1 MKNTPAEGADATSS
15 SEVTPAFRLQAERL
29 EVAIESIPDPLA
41 ISDADNRLAMYNTA
55 FQRLVEETGYT
66 PRNGTPWEEV
76 IAKIG
81 GLFAFDSEDE
91 RRRFFETRFA
101 ARHLPDDSYAAR
113 LTGGRTFRVSA
124 RAMPGGGRVTIARD
138 LSDEMRR
145 ERELVTARRD
155 AEAANRA
162 KSEFLASISHELRTP
177 LNAVLGFAQLLLRDR
192 REPLTDRQR
201 EMVRQIYSGGDHLLR
216 LIDDVLDLARLEA
229 KGLAISPEPVG
240 VADALSEVFR
250 TLQPAAHEAGV
261 ELSRAEVPEALPAID
276 ADRGRYLQILMN
288 LGSNAIKYNKR
299 GGRVTFAATVEGSL
313 VRVTVSDT
321 GLGVAAEH
329 QAQLFQ
335 PFFRAGQE
343 AGPIEGTGIGL
354 AISKRLAEMM
364 GGAIGFRSVA
374 GAGSDFWID
383 IPAHAARPSRAAH
396 RGGLIDAPP
405 AAPVPRSLV
414 LYVEDHP
421 PNIAL
426 MADVVSSFDGVELVT
441 AKTAETGLEIARRR
455 RPDVIVM
462 DINLPR
468 MSGIE
473 AMCLLREWEETRA
486 IPVIALTAA
495 ASSSDRE
502 RGLRAGFSR
511 YLVKP
516 VRIEELE
523 AALQEALA

>member
-1 MKNTPAEGADATSS
+1 MKQTPPGAEDAALP
-15 SEVTPAFRLQAERL
+15 SEETPAFRLQAERL

-41 ISDADNRLAMYNTA
+41 ISDAENRLALHNTA
-55 FQRLVEETGYT
+55 FRRLMEETGYT
-66 PRNGTPWEEV
+66 PRNGTPWDEV
-76 IAKIG
+76 IAKTG
-81 GLFAFDSEDE
+81 GLFVFETEDE
-91 RRRFFETRFA
+91 RRRFFEARFA
-101 ARHLPDDSYAAR
+101 ARYLPDDSYVTR
-113 LTGGRTFRVSA
+113 LTGGRTFRVTA

-138 LSDEMRR
+138 LTDDMRR
-145 ERELVTARRD
+145 ERELVTARRE

-192 REPLTDRQR
+192 REPLTERQR
-201 EMVRQIYSGGDHLLR
+201 EMVKQIYGGGDHLLR
-216 LIDDVLDLARLEA
+216 LIDDVLDLARIDA
-229 KGLAISPEPVG
+229 KGIAISPEPVS
-240 VADALSEVFR
+240 VDDALSEVFR
-250 TLQPAAHEAGV
+250 TLQPAAFEAGV
-261 ELSRAEVPEALPAID
+261 ELLRAEVPERLPAID
-276 ADRGRYLQILMN
+276 ADRGRFLQILMN
-288 LGSNAIKYNKR
+288 LGSNAIKYNRR
-299 GGRVTFAATVEGSL
+299 GGAVTFAASEEGPL

-354 AISKRLAEMM
+354 AISRRLAEMM
-364 GGAIGFRSVA
+364 GGAVGFCSASGV
-374 GAGSDFWID
+374 GSEFWVE
-383 IPAHAARPSRAAH
+383 IPAHTERASRVSQREASLD
-396 RGGLIDAPP
+396 GAPVVE
-405 AAPVPRSLV
+405 VPRSLV
-414 LYVEDHP
+414 LYIEDHS
-421 PNIAL
+421 PNVAL
-426 MADVVSSFDGVELVT
+426 MADVVSNFEGVELET
-441 AKTAETGLEIARRR
+441 ATTAEAGLEIARRR
-455 RPDVIVM
+455 KPDVIVM

-473 AMCLLREWEETRA
+473 AMCLLREWEETRQ

-495 ASSSDRE
+495 ASPADRE
-502 RGLRAGFSR
+502 RGLSAGFTR